1 MLSPI
6 RLNAPPHRW
15 TVRWRARIVTV
26 EDRVQDIIGDI
37 FERPPE
43 LGISLALVVLQGG
56 DVVAERYGTSP
67 DTPFGPGGPV
77 DPSTR
82 LVSWSTAKSI
92 THAAVGLLVHD
103 GVIDPQ
109 APAAVPAWA
118 GTDKE
123 RITLLDLLEMRPG
136 LQFRRGLRRRCP
148 HCIDMLFGSGSDDPR
163 RTPPPCRSTILRAP
177 CGTTRRARPT
187 SSAGSSA
194 TPAAANPAC
203 VRSYVTACLA
213 RSAWSRRSP
222 ASMARARG
230 SARRTSMRRPSTTP
244 ASVSSTATTGS
255 SAVSGSAGGWVDHG
269 RTFVAHDPTDGVP
282 GGFDY
287 GRHWWMW
294 PEFPGSIAAHGYEG
308 QYIVV
313 VPDRELVVV
322 HLGKTDATVRAALVA
337 QLHELV
343 RAV

>member
-1 MLSPI
+1 MARRPTRRSGP
-6 RLNAPPHRW
+6 AGRW
-15 TVRWRARIVTV
+15 F
-26 EDRVQDIIGDI
+26 QH
-37 FERPPE
+37 
-43 LGISLALVVLQGG
+43 
-56 DVVAERYGTSP
+56 
-67 DTPFGPGGPV
+67 
-77 DPSTR
+77 R

-136 LQFRRGLRRRCP
+136 LQFVEDYVDGAPRTASTCCSGRGVTTRGVRRRLAARPSSGTVWNYSSGTTNIICRIVGDAVGGGEP
-148 HCIDMLFGSGSDDPR
+148 GMRAFLRDRLFGPLGMESAEPR
-163 RTPPPCRSTILRAP
+163 FDGA
-177 CGTTRRARPT
+177 GTWV
-187 SSAGSSA
+187 GSS
-194 TPAAANPAC
+194 
-203 VRSYVTACLA
+203 YVDTTALDYA
-213 RSAWSRRSP
+213 RFGELYRNDGIVGGERIC
-222 ASMARARG
+222 
-230 SARRTSMRRPSTTP
+230 PS
-244 ASVSSTATTGS
+244 
-255 SAVSGSAGGWVDHG
+255 WVDHG

-337 QLHELV
+337 QLHDLV
-343 RAV
+343 RRLTCVAAGDRCQLASRP